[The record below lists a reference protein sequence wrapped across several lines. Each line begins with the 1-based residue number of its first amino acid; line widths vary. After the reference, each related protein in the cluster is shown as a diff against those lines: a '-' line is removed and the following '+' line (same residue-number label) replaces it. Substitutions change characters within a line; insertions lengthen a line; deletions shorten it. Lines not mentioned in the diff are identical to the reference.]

1 MQVRFPYFYEA
12 DTAVINSLL
21 NSMFNNLFSIQ
32 TMKAAYF
39 YLSKTSITLFCVK
52 KKLFQCVSASLEAAC
67 KLVTGVGSKV
77 DHCLVIMELQEL
89 NGRSK
94 ILCPVYSLFKE

>member
-1 MQVRFPYFYEA
+1 
-12 DTAVINSLL
+12 
-21 NSMFNNLFSIQ
+21 MFNNLFSMNIVQ
-32 TMKAAYF
+32 TMKAD
-39 YLSKTSITLFCVK
+39 LSKTSITLFCVK